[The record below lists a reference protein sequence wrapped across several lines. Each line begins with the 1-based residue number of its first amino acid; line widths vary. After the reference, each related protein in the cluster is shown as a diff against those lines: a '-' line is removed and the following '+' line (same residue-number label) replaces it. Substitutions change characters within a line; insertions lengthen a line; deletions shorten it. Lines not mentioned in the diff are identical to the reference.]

1 MSTSLLVQALAKL
14 GELATNMGTAL
25 TNIAGVQTTANAIRT
40 DVTNAR
46 DNVNATTNAAR
57 DNVKAHVSAAVG
69 GINAVAF
76 RSVQNIAVTAAFNS
90 GNGGLGGSGWCDVAI
105 SAVNMSKAFVIN
117 GRQMYGSS
125 STNGYF
131 ACYRLISSNV
141 VRIETFFGSPGS
153 GANIFFTVVESN

>member
-25 TNIAGVQTTANAIRT
+25 TNIAAVQTTANAIRT

-76 RSVQNIAVTAAFNS
+76 RSVQNIAVTAAFNA
-90 GNGGLGGSGWCDVAI
+90 GNGGLGSSGWCDVAI

-117 GRQMYGSS
+117 GRQMYGTSS
-125 STNGYF
+125 NGYF
-131 ACYRLISSNV
+131 AVYRLISANV

>member
-25 TNIAGVQTTANAIRT
+25 TNIAAVQTTANAIRT

-76 RSVQNIAVTAAFNS
+76 RSVQNIAVTAAFNA
-90 GNGGLGGSGWCDVAI
+90 GNGGLGSSGWCDVAI

-117 GRQMYGSS
+117 GRQMYGTSS
-125 STNGYF
+125 SGYF
-131 ACYRLISSNV
+131 AVYRLISSNV